1 MATGRCEVGGVAGVP
16 SAPVTYELTGLTDKV
31 AVVTGAGRMRSIGR
45 PIAVE
50 LARAGCDIVLTGTGR
65 APDRYPDDE
74 KAAGWKDIESVAEE
88 VRAVGRRATT
98 VVSNVADQAAVE
110 SLAERVMGEYGRVDI
125 VVNNA
130 GAARGGDRVPVIDLD
145 PALWRNVIDVNLTG
159 SFLMSKV
166 FGRLLVDGGRG
177 GSIVNISSIAGKIL
191 PPSTAAYAASK
202 AGLQALTASM
212 SGEVGQYGVRVNA
225 ICPGIIDTSRMD
237 DLGRG
242 EVWDQF
248 VKSRIP
254 LGRAGT
260 GDDIAYAVVY
270 LCSDQGAWVTGQSW
284 NVDGGTVVQH

>member
-1 MATGRCEVGGVAGVP
+1 M
-16 SAPVTYELTGLTDKV
+16 TYELTGLTDKV

-65 APDRYPDDE
+65 SPDRYPDDE

-88 VRAVGRRATT
+88 VRALGRRAVTA
-98 VVSNVADQAAVE
+98 VSDVADLGAVE
-110 SLAERVMGEYGRVDI
+110 ALAARTIDELGRVDI

-130 GAARGGDRVPVIDLD
+130 GASKGEDRKPVIDLD
-145 PALWRNVIDVNLTG
+145 PALWSTVINVNLTG

-177 GSIVNISSIAGKIL
+177 GSIVNISSIAGKAL
-191 PPSTAAYAASK
+191 SPSTSAYAASK
-202 AGLQALTASM
+202 AGLQALTACM

-225 ICPGIIDTSRMD
+225 VCPGVIDTSRMD

-242 EVWDQF
+242 EVWDQL
-248 VKSRIP
+248 VSTRIP
-254 LGRAGT
+254 MGRAGT
-260 GDDIAYAVVY
+260 GEDIAYAVLY